1 VVHVRFLLGG
11 AVILFSIAT
20 LLALAF
26 LVGVVT
32 SSTAVSIMATFA
44 TFFAALFL
52 AGHDRLEAAVTSVWS
67 ARAIHGAYIFLPK
80 FLEMSKA
87 VVMIVSGGEFS
98 RIDVPIDPM
107 AFVTTGI
114 FAIGCLALA
123 SFLFQRKEF

>member
-1 VVHVRFLLGG
+1 
-11 AVILFSIAT
+11 
-20 LLALAF
+20 
-26 LVGVVT
+26 
-32 SSTAVSIMATFA
+32 M
-44 TFFAALFL
+44 
-52 AGHDRLEAAVTSVWS
+52 EAAVTSVWS
-67 ARAIHGAYIFLPK
+67 AKAIHGAYLFLPK
-80 FLEMSKA
+80 IYEMSKA